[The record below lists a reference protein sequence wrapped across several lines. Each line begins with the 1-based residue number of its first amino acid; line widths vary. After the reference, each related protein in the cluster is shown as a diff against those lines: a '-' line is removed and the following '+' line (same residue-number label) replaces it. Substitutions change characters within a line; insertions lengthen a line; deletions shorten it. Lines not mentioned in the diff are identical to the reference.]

1 MIGLSPGV
9 LTPITVTIDNSGAA
23 FASLDVRAGVTLDI
37 DATIDNVGGVIS
49 ANGGN
54 VNLQSAFITGGTLE
68 TSNGGVFNIVNNH
81 SVFDGTG
88 GNTVSSTGNVDVDN
102 NGLLVLQGAIDN
114 TGTIALDSTGNST
127 TLQFDIS
134 GATLSGGGV
143 VTMSDSPG
151 NNYIQGNGQNGGAST
166 DVLTN
171 VNNTIEGVGT
181 IGGNGLGLVNDGTID
196 ANVSGA
202 TLIIN
207 NQGNNSPNSSEAGT
221 VGNAGTLEATGSGT
235 LLIQQTA
242 IDNVGG
248 VILANGGNVN
258 LQSAFITGGALE
270 TFDGGVINIVNN
282 GSVFDGTGGNT
293 VSVTGNVDVDDNG
306 LLVLQGAIDNTNTIA
321 LDSSGHSTTL
331 QLDISGATLSGGGVV
346 TMSPGDNY
354 IQGNGQ
360 NGGAAGTDVL
370 TNLSNTIEGVGT
382 IGGNGMGLVNK
393 SGGTIDAD
401 VSGATLIINNQGN
414 NSPNSSEAG
423 TVSNAGM
430 LEATNSATL
439 LIQQTAVDN
448 VGGVISANG
457 GNVSLQSAFIT
468 GGTLETSSGG
478 VFNIV
483 NNQSVL
489 DGTGGNTVSSTGNV
503 DVDNNG
509 LLVLQGAIDNTGTI
523 ALDSS
528 GNITTLQLDVSGAK
542 LSGGGVVTMSDSP
555 GNNYIQ
561 GNGQNGGGAG
571 TDVLINVNNTIEGVG
586 TIGGNGMGLV
596 NKGGGTIDANISG
609 TTLIVNNQGN
619 NSPNSSEAGTVG
631 NAGTLEATNSATLL
645 IQQTAIDNIG
655 GVISAAG
662 GDVNLQSAFIT
673 GGTLETSSGGVI
685 NIVNNGSVFDGT
697 GGNTVSNAGSVD
709 VDDNGLLVLQGAI
722 DNTGTIA
729 LDSSGHGTT
738 LQFDISG
745 ATLSGGGVVTLSD
758 SPGNN
763 YIQGNGQ
770 NGGGAGTDVLTN
782 VNNTI
787 EGVGTIG
794 GNGLRWSTMAPSMP
808 MFPAPP

>member
-1 MIGLSPGV
+1 MTIESGGAIDIGSGVSAIAGAIHVGGLGSLTGAGTIDGNLVDDGNVTVTAGQLVVTGDISGSGFLFLDDGATLEAGGTVSQAITFSGDDTTLKVEQPSGLTGTLDGLAAGDTVDLVDTIATSATVSGTNLTVDIQGSAPLSYTVGSLPSHSQFIILGDGHGGSELVVEPTSVIQWTSPSSGDWFVSSNWNNGSGGLPTSTSDVVIGLSPGV

-151 NNYIQGNGQNGGAST
+151 NNYIQGNGQNGGTAGT

-439 LIQQTAVDN
+439 LI
-448 VGGVISANG
+448 SANRG
-457 GNVSLQSAFIT
+457 RQCWRRDF
-468 GGTLETSSGG
+468 
-478 VFNIV
+478 
-483 NNQSVL
+483 
-489 DGTGGNTVSSTGNV
+489 
-503 DVDNNG
+503 
-509 LLVLQGAIDNTGTI
+509 
-523 ALDSS
+523 
-528 GNITTLQLDVSGAK
+528 
-542 LSGGGVVTMSDSP
+542 
-555 GNNYIQ
+555 
-561 GNGQNGGGAG
+561 GQWR
-571 TDVLINVNNTIEGVG
+571 
-586 TIGGNGMGLV
+586 
-596 NKGGGTIDANISG
+596 
-609 TTLIVNNQGN
+609 QC
-619 NSPNSSEAGTVG
+619 
-631 NAGTLEATNSATLL
+631 
-645 IQQTAIDNIG
+645 Q
-655 GVISAAG
+655 
-662 GDVNLQSAFIT
+662 
-673 GGTLETSSGGVI
+673 
-685 NIVNNGSVFDGT
+685 
-697 GGNTVSNAGSVD
+697 
-709 VDDNGLLVLQGAI
+709 
-722 DNTGTIA
+722 
-729 LDSSGHGTT
+729 
-738 LQFDISG
+738 
-745 ATLSGGGVVTLSD
+745 
-758 SPGNN
+758 
-763 YIQGNGQ
+763 
-770 NGGGAGTDVLTN
+770 
-782 VNNTI
+782 
-787 EGVGTIG
+787 
-794 GNGLRWSTMAPSMP
+794 
-808 MFPAPP
+808 PAERVHHRRHA